1 MPKRLRTA
9 AVVGSTIA
17 GSTVGLAAL
26 ATTEQGGARL
36 VTRGVNKVAGAD
48 TGEFGVFVGHG
59 VMFTAMAGLGVPAL
73 RQMRTMTEKK
83 AQALEPVY
91 EQPPTSPFVSCGPTS
106 EIGFEEIGKEGR
118 RFVLMRLNPQEI
130 QQIMGGTAD
139 EPVRIVVPREGSI
152 GQRAELAVRELEATG
167 GYTAASSA
175 SRRPPASVTSTTSWL
190 EAPSISATATAQ
202 SSSRS
207 TPMYPVHCTQQDHR
221 GRGTADRGDPPSA
234 PHRRGEPEHRPRIV
248 QFGRA

>member
-26 ATTEQGGARL
+26 ATTEQAGRDWSPAGQQS
-36 VTRGVNKVAGAD
+36 GGAD

-130 QQIMGGTAD
+130 QQIG
-139 EPVRIVVPREGSI
+139 RHCR
-152 GQRAELAVRELEATG
+152 RTG
-167 GYTAASSA
+167 A
-175 SRRPPASVTSTTSWL
+175 
-190 EAPSISATATAQ
+190 
-202 SSSRS
+202 
-207 TPMYPVHCTQQDHR
+207 HR
-221 GRGTADRGDPPSA
+221 GPARRV
-234 PHRRGEPEHRPRIV
+234 HRTTR
-248 QFGRA
+248 